1 MEKGSISIHFV
12 INALAHVERLGGDS
26 AALLRAADIAPSLLN
41 HPQGRVSAD
50 RYAHLWRLISLALD
64 DEFFGQDSRRMK
76 VGSFAMLCY
85 SVVACHT
92 LEQALQRACRFMG
105 LLLDDLEMQLVQDG
119 DLARLEVNE
128 RPDMQAPRIFGHET
142 LLILFY
148 ALTCWL
154 IARRVPLSTAYF
166 AYPETVYSDEYRTM
180 YSPRLVFNAPHTAIE
195 FDATCLALP
204 VVQNEVSVKDFL
216 RAAPGNIILKYKNTK
231 GMVARV
237 RRRLKAMPTDSWPAF
252 DALAGEFHTTAS
264 TLRRRLEEE
273 GQSYQSIKDQLRR
286 DLAIHALC
294 HTSKPMM
301 EIALSLGFADPSAF
315 FRAFR
320 KWTGARPGD
329 YRRQA
334 VEA

>member
-1 MEKGSISIHFV
+1 MEKGSISVHFV
-12 INALAHVERLGGDS
+12 INALAHVERLGGDPT
-26 AALLRAADIAPSLLN
+26 ALLRAADIAPSLLA

-64 DEFFGQDSRRMK
+64 DEFFGQDARRMK

-85 SVVACHT
+85 SVVTCHT
-92 LEQALQRACRFMG
+92 LEQALQRASRFMG
-105 LLLDDLEMQLVQDG
+105 LLLDDFEMHLVRDG
-119 DLARLEVNE
+119 SLARLEVHE
-128 RPDMQAPRIFGHET
+128 RQDAQAPRVFGHET

-154 IARRVPLSTAYF
+154 ISRRVPLSTAYF
-166 AYPETVYSDEYRTM
+166 AYPETAYSDEYRTM
-180 YSPRLVFNAPHTAIE
+180 YSPRLVFHAPHTAIE
-195 FDATCLALP
+195 FDAACLALP
-204 VVQNEVSVKDFL
+204 VTQNEVTVKDFL

-237 RRRLKAMPTDSWPAF
+237 RRRLKTMPTDSWPAF
-252 DALAGEFHTTAS
+252 EALAGEFHTTPS

-294 HTSKPMM
+294 HTSKPML

>member
-12 INALAHVERLGGDS
+12 INALAHVERLGGDPL
-26 AALLRAADIAPSLLN
+26 ALLRAADIAPSLLA
-41 HPQGRVSAD
+41 HAHARVSAD
-50 RYAHLWRLISLALD
+50 RYAHLWQLISLALD

-76 VGSFAMLCY
+76 VGSFAMLCH
-85 SVVACHT
+85 SVVTCRT
-92 LEQALQRACRFMG
+92 LEQALQRAARFMG
-105 LLLDDLEMQLVQDG
+105 LLLDDLEMHLVRDG
-119 DLARLEVNE
+119 THARLEVHE
-128 RPDMQAPRIFGHET
+128 RADARAPRIFGHET

-166 AYPETVYSDEYRTM
+166 AFSEPVYSDEYRTM
-180 YSPRLVFNAPHTAIE
+180 YAPRLIFDAPHTAIE
-195 FDATCLALP
+195 FDATCLDLP
-204 VVQNEVSVKDFL
+204 VVQNDVSVKEFL

-237 RRRLKAMPTDSWPAF
+237 RRRLKTMPTDGWPAF
-252 DALAGEFHTTAS
+252 EALAGEFHTTPS

-294 HTSKPMM
+294 HTSKPML

>member
-1 MEKGSISIHFV
+1 MEKGSISIYFV
-12 INALAHVERLGGDS
+12 INALAHVERLGGDPT
-26 AALLRAADIAPSLLN
+26 ALLRAADIAPSLLA
-41 HPQGRVSAD
+41 HPQARVSAD

-85 SVVACHT
+85 SVIGCRT
-92 LEQALQRACRFMG
+92 LEQALQRAARFMG
-105 LLLDDLEMQLVQDG
+105 LLLDDLEMHLVRDG
-119 DLARLEVNE
+119 ALARLEVHE
-128 RPDMQAPRIFGHET
+128 RAGAQAPRIFGHET

-154 IARRVPLSTAYF
+154 IARRVTLSTAYF
-166 AYPETVYSDEYRTM
+166 AFPEPAYSDEYRTM
-180 YSPRLVFNAPHTAIE
+180 YSPRLVFHAPHTAIE
-195 FDATCLALP
+195 FDAACLDLP
-204 VVQNEVSVKDFL
+204 VVQNEVSVKEFL
-216 RAAPGNIILKYKNTK
+216 RAAPANIILKYKNTK

-237 RRRLKAMPTDSWPAF
+237 RRRLKTMPTDGWPAF
-252 DALAGEFHTTAS
+252 EVLAGEFHTTPS
-264 TLRRRLEEE
+264 TLRRRLEDE

-320 KWTGARPGD
+320 KWTGVRPGD

>member
-12 INALAHVERLGGDS
+12 INALAHVERLGGDPT
-26 AALLRAADIAPSLLN
+26 ALLRAADIAPSLLA

-76 VGSFAMLCY
+76 FGSFAMLCH

-105 LLLDDLEMQLVQDG
+105 LLLDDLEMHLVRDG
-119 DLARLEVNE
+119 ALARLEVHE
-128 RPDMQAPRIFGHET
+128 RPDAKAPRIFGHET

-154 IARRVPLSTAYF
+154 IARRVTLGTAYF
-166 AYPETVYSDEYRTM
+166 AFDEPVYSEEYRTM
-180 YSPRLVFNAPHTAIE
+180 YSARLVFGAPHTAIE
-195 FDATCLALP
+195 FDAACLDLP
-204 VVQNEVSVKDFL
+204 VVQNEVTVKDFL

-237 RRRLKAMPTDSWPAF
+237 RRRLKTMPTDSWPAF
-252 DALAGEFHTTAS
+252 EALAGEFHTTPS
-264 TLRRRLEEE
+264 TLRRRLEDE

-294 HTSKPMM
+294 HTSKPML

>member
-12 INALAHVERLGGDS
+12 INALAHVERLGGNVP
-26 AALLRAADIAPSLLN
+26 ALLRSADIAPSLLV
-41 HPQGRVSAD
+41 HPQARVSSD
-50 RYAHLWRLISLALD
+50 RYANLWRLISVALD

-76 VGSFAMLCY
+76 VGSFAMLCH
-85 SVVACHT
+85 SVIACRT
-92 LEQALQRACRFMG
+92 LEQALQRATRFMG
-105 LLLDDLEMQLVQDG
+105 VLLDDLEMHLVRDG
-119 DLARLEVNE
+119 ALARLEVHE
-128 RPDMQAPRIFGHET
+128 RADTQAPRIFGHET

-148 ALTCWL
+148 ALMCWL
-154 IARRVPLSTAYF
+154 IARRVTLGTAYF
-166 AYPETVYSDEYRTM
+166 AYSEPVYSDEYRTM
-180 YSPRLVFNAPHTAIE
+180 YAPRLVFEAPHTAIE
-195 FDATCLALP
+195 FDAACLDLP
-204 VVQNEVSVKDFL
+204 VVQDEVTVKDFL
-216 RAAPGNIILKYKNTK
+216 RAAPANIILKYKNTK

-237 RRRLKAMPTDSWPAF
+237 RRRLKTMPTDSWPAF
-252 DALAGEFHTTAS
+252 ETLAGEFHTTPS
-264 TLRRRLEEE
+264 TLRRRLEDE

-294 HTSKPMM
+294 HTSKPML

-320 KWTGARPGD
+320 KWTGVRPGD